1 MKKFMGLVLA
11 AMLLLSIVPAVSADT
26 AVLEDVAEIGGT
38 EVRGVGQTG
47 TIVNCKTRVNVRE
60 KASSKSK
67 LLGKADKGD
76 TFEVL
81 GLFGN
86 WVKIDFDGQDGYV
99 FHTYIR
105 VEGTPEDVEVTGK
118 VGKIVNCNTAVN
130 VREEATSK
138 SKLLGTAK
146 KNATFKVLAKA
157 GNWVKIQ
164 YKSDT
169 EGYVYKTYIKI
180 SDEGSDDPV
189 PVSDKIAK
197 IVNCNTAVNVREK
210 ATSSSKLLGTAKK
223 GKTYKAIAVEG
234 NWVKIQYTSDKTG
247 YVFKTYVKL
256 MTPEEP
262 IEGKTGTIKC
272 NTHVNIREKATKN
285 SKLLGTATNG
295 ETFTV
300 KGKSGNWI
308 KIDFKG
314 KTGYVYNKYI
324 KIG

>member
-1 MKKFMGLVLA
+1 MKKILGLVLA
-11 AMLLLSIVPAVSADT
+11 AMLLFAAVPA
-26 AVLEDVAEIGGT
+26 AVADVAEIGDA

-47 TIVNCKTRVNVRE
+47 TIVNCNTRVNVRE

-67 LLGKADKGD
+67 LLGKADKGETYD
-76 TFEVL
+76 VL

-105 VEGTPEDVEVTGK
+105 VNGTPEDIEITGK

-138 SKLLGTAK
+138 SRLLGTAK
-146 KNATFKVLAKA
+146 KGKTFKVLAKA
-157 GNWVKIQ
+157 GSWVKIQ
-164 YKSDT
+164 YTSDT
-169 EGYVYKTYIKI
+169 EGYVYKTYIKL

-189 PVSDKIAK
+189 PVSDRIAK
-197 IVNCNTAVNVREK
+197 IVNCKTCVNVREK

-223 GKTYKAIAVEG
+223 GKTFKAIAVEG
-234 NWVKIQYTSDKTG
+234 SWVKIQYTSDKTG

-262 IEGKTGTIKC
+262 IEGKTGTIRC
-272 NTHVNIREKATKN
+272 NTHVNIRAKATKN

-300 KGKSGNWI
+300 KGQSGNWI
-308 KIDFKG
+308 RIDFKG